1 MPLFYLAN
9 LCIKDSPESLH
20 TSLVKM
26 FHEKP
31 FEIEIKELAVNVDEY
46 LSTSMPSISIH
57 ERMVAL
63 QLSRGDMRPLGMNS
77 LMDLVIVDVR

>member
-1 MPLFYLAN
+1 MYQRQPKTLEHTRSTYLAYG
-9 LCIKDSPESLH
+9 
-20 TSLVKM
+20 
-26 FHEKP
+26 
-31 FEIEIKELAVNVDEY
+31 IEIRDLTVEQEYLHY
-46 LSTSMPSISIH
+46 LSTSRPSISIH